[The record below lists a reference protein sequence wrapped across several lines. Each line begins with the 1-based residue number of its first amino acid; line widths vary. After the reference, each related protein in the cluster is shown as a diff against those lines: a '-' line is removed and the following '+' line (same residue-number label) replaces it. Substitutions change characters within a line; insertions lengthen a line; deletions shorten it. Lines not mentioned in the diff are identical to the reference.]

1 MRIFCSLCIVS
12 IVLLG
17 CEDNRVYEHITD
29 FDQRQWLVSEKPTF
43 EFVID
48 DTTSNYNLYG
58 DVRNSVSYPY
68 SRFFFTYYLQ
78 DSSGVDVQKKLMTE
92 FLFDAKTGKPFGKS
106 GIGDL
111 YDHRF
116 LLLKNYQFKTKGKY
130 RMVFEQFMRMDAL
143 PGILAVGLRVEK
155 VVPGKETDTY

>member
-1 MRIFCSLCIVS
+1 MRILPALCIS
-12 IVLLG
+12 VLFLTG
-17 CEDNRVYEHITD
+17 CDDTRVFEQITD
-29 FDQRQWLVSEKPTF
+29 FEKRQWLIAEKPQF
-43 EFVID
+43 EFDIENINVK
-48 DTTSNYNLYG
+48 YNLYG
-58 DVRNSVSYPY
+58 DIRNSVSYPY

-78 DSSGVDVQKKLMTE
+78 DSTGVELQSKLMTE

-116 LLLKNYQFKTKGKY
+116 LLLRNYQFKHKGTYK
-130 RMVFEQFMRMDAL
+130 VTFEQFMRMDTL

-155 VVPGKETDTY
+155 AEPGN

>member
-1 MRIFCSLCIVS
+1 MR
-12 IVLLG
+12 VLIALFITTFFLAA
-17 CEDNRVYEHITD
+17 CDDTRVYEEITD
-29 FDQRQWLVSEKPTF
+29 LDKRQWLITEKPQF

-48 DTTSNYNLYG
+48 DVNAKYNLYG
-58 DVRNSVSYPY
+58 DIRNSISYPY

-78 DSSGVDVQKKLMTE
+78 DSTGLEVQKNLMSE

-116 LLLKNYQFKTKGKY
+116 LLQKNYQFKNKGKY
-130 RMVFEQFMRMDAL
+130 RVVFEQFMRMDTL

-155 VVPGKETDTY
+155 SRP

>member
-1 MRIFCSLCIVS
+1 MRVFFTLCITA
-12 IVLLG
+12 IFLTA
-17 CEDNRVYEHITD
+17 CDNSRVYEQIAD
-29 FDQRQWLVSEKPTF
+29 FEGRQWLITEKPQF
-43 EFVID
+43 EFIVD
-48 DTTSNYNLYG
+48 DLNERYNIYG
-58 DVRNSVSYPY
+58 DIRNSVSYPY

-78 DSSGVDVQKKLMTE
+78 DSTGLEIHKNLMNE

-116 LLLKNYQFKTKGKY
+116 LLLKDYQFKNKGEYKII
-130 RMVFEQFMRMDAL
+130 FEQFMRMDTL

-155 VVPGKETDTY
+155 SRP

>member
-1 MRIFCSLCIVS
+1 MRILSALCIS
-12 IVLLG
+12 IILLTS
-17 CEDNRVYEHITD
+17 CDDTRVFEQIID
-29 FDQRQWLVSEKPTF
+29 FEKRQWLIDEKPQF
-43 EFVID
+43 EFVIENIND
-48 DTTSNYNLYG
+48 KYNLYG
-58 DVRNSVSYPY
+58 DIRNSVSYPY

-78 DSSGVDVQKKLMTE
+78 DSTGVELQNKLMTE

-116 LLLKNYQFKTKGKY
+116 LLLRNYQFKHKGKY
-130 RMVFEQFMRMDAL
+130 KVTFEQFMRMDTL

-155 VVPGKETDTY
+155 AEPGN